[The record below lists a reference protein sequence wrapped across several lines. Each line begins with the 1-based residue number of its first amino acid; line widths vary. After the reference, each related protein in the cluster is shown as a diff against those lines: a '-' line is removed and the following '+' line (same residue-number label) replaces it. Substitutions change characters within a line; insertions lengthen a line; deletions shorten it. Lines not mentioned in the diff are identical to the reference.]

1 MKRIWTGLLIA
12 GMLGQGAMA
21 AERARY
27 LVQLKPGAE
36 ATVLAQ
42 SQGLGGELA
51 LQLPEQ
57 HALALWL
64 PSAAATALARNPN
77 VLWVEP
83 DAKRYASA
91 ESLPYGIPMVQA
103 PQLSDAAA
111 GEVLVCIID
120 SGYSGGHPDLPQGN
134 QVQGYDDAGTGTWNS
149 DENGHGTHVAGT
161 ITAVGGNETG
171 VVGVLPKQIVPLQI
185 VKVFGANGWAYS
197 SNLVGALNAC
207 KKGMS
212 SRGFTRMVINMSLGG
227 SVPSK
232 TEEQAFNQAYG
243 QNVLSVAAA
252 GNAGNTSK
260 SYPASYNSVV
270 SVAAVD
276 ANKQLAYFS
285 QRNDQVELAAPGVS
299 VLSTVPSGYAY
310 YSGTS
315 MATPHVTGV
324 AALVWSQRLGCS
336 NDQLRQTLRS
346 SAQDLGAL
354 GRDNSYGYGLVQ
366 AKAAADSIELDCGPG
381 TGGTGSSKPGG
392 RK

>member
-36 ATVLAQ
+36 AAVLAQ

-64 PSAAATALARNPN
+64 PGTAATALARNPN

-120 SGYSGGHPDLPQGN
+120 SGYSGGHPDLPQGT

-315 MATPHVTGV
+315 MAAPHVTGV
-324 AALVWSQRLGCS
+324 AALVWSQRLECS

-346 SAQDLGAL
+346 SAQDLGTL

-366 AKAAADSIELDCGPG
+366 AKAAADRLALGCGPG

>member
-36 ATVLAQ
+36 AAVLAQ

-64 PSAAATALARNPN
+64 PGAAATALARNPN

-120 SGYSGGHPDLPQGN
+120 SGYSSGHPDLPQGN

-276 ANKQLAYFS
+276 ASTQLAYFS

-324 AALVWSQRLGCS
+324 AALVWSQQLECS

-346 SAQDLGAL
+346 SAQDLGTL

-366 AKAAADSIELDCGPG
+366 AKAAADRLALGCGPG

>member
-1 MKRIWTGLLIA
+1 MRRIWTGLLVA
-12 GMLGQGAMA
+12 GVLAQGVMA

-36 ATVLAQ
+36 AAVLAQ
-42 SQGLGGELA
+42 SKGMGGELA

-64 PSAAATALARNPN
+64 PAAAATALARNPN

-91 ESLPYGIPMVQA
+91 ETLPYGIPMVQA
-103 PQLSDAAA
+103 PQLSDGMA

-120 SGYSGGHPDLPQGN
+120 SGYSGNHSDLPHGA
-134 QVQGYDDAGTGTWNS
+134 QVQGSDDAGTGSWSS
-149 DENGHGTHVAGT
+149 DENSHGTHVAGT
-161 ITAVGGNETG
+161 IAAVGGNDMG
-171 VVGVLPKQIVPLQI
+171 VLGVLPNQSVPLQI

-207 KKGMS
+207 KQGMS

-227 SVPSK
+227 SVPNK
-232 TEEQAFNQAYG
+232 TEEQAFNQAYS

-260 SYPASYNSVV
+260 SYPASYSSVV
-270 SVAAVD
+270 SVAAID
-276 ANKQLAYFS
+276 ANKQLASFS
-285 QRNDQVELAAPGVS
+285 QRNDQVELAAPGVA
-299 VLSTVPSGYAY
+299 VLSTVPSGYAS

-315 MATPHVTGV
+315 MATPHVAGV
-324 AALVWSQRLGCS
+324 AALVWSQRLECS

-346 SAQDLGAL
+346 SAQDLGAV

-366 AKAAADSIELDCGPG
+366 ARVAADRLALGCGPG
-381 TGGTGSSKPGG
+381 TGSKPGG

>member
-1 MKRIWTGLLIA
+1 MKRIWIGLLVA
-12 GMLGQGAMA
+12 GVLGQGAMA

-36 ATVLAQ
+36 AAVLAQ
-42 SQGLGGELA
+42 SQGMGGELA
-51 LQLPEQ
+51 LALKEQ
-57 HALALWL
+57 NALALWL
-64 PSAAATALARNPN
+64 PSAAATALAHNPN

-83 DAKRYASA
+83 DAKRYVSA
-91 ESLPYGIPMVQA
+91 ETLPYGIPMVQA

-111 GEVLVCIID
+111 SEVLVCIID
-120 SGYSGGHPDLPQGN
+120 SGYSGGHPDLPHGP
-134 QVQGYDDAGTGTWNS
+134 QVQGYDDAGTGNWDS
-149 DENGHGTHVAGT
+149 DENSHGTHVAGT
-161 ITAVGGNETG
+161 IAAVGGNDQG
-171 VVGVLPKQIVPLQI
+171 VLGVLPNQSVPLQI

-207 KKGMS
+207 QKGMS

-232 TEEQAFNQAYG
+232 TEERAFNQAYS

-260 SYPASYNSVV
+260 SYPASYSSVV
-270 SVAAVD
+270 SVAAID

-299 VLSTVPSGYAY
+299 VLSTVPTGYAY

-315 MATPHVTGV
+315 MATPHVVGV
-324 AALVWSQRLGCS
+324 AALVWSQRLECS

-354 GRDNSYGYGLVQ
+354 GRDNSFGYGLVQ
-366 AKAAADSIELDCGPG
+366 AKAAADKLALGCGSG
-381 TGGTGSSKPGG
+381 TGRGGSSKPGG

>member
-1 MKRIWTGLLIA
+1 MRRIWLGLLVA
-12 GMLGQGAMA
+12 GVLGQGAMA
-21 AERARY
+21 AERDRY

-36 ATVLAQ
+36 AAVLAQ
-42 SQGLGGELA
+42 SKGMGGELA
-51 LQLPEQ
+51 LALPEQ

-64 PSAAATALARNPN
+64 PAAAATALAHNPN

-91 ESLPYGIPMVQA
+91 ETLPYGIPMVQA

-120 SGYSGGHPDLPQGN
+120 SGYSGGHPDLPHGA
-134 QVQGYDDAGTGTWNS
+134 QVQGSNDAGTGSWSS

-161 ITAVGGNETG
+161 IAAVGGNDLG
-171 VVGVLPKQIVPLQI
+171 VVGVLPNQSVPLQI

-207 KKGMS
+207 KQGMS
-212 SRGFTRMVINMSLGG
+212 NRGFTRMVINMSLGG

-260 SYPASYNSVV
+260 SYPASYGSVV
-270 SVAAVD
+270 SVAAID

-299 VLSTVPSGYAY
+299 VLSTVPTGYAY

-315 MATPHVTGV
+315 MATPHVVGV
-324 AALVWSQRLGCS
+324 AALVWSQWLECS

-366 AKAAADSIELDCGPG
+366 AKAAADRMALGCGPG
-381 TGGTGSSKPGG
+381 TGGSGKPGR

>member
-1 MKRIWTGLLIA
+1 MRRIWLGLLVA
-12 GMLGQGAMA
+12 GVLGQGAMA
-21 AERARY
+21 AERDRY
-27 LVQLKPGAE
+27 LVQLKPEAE
-36 ATVLAQ
+36 AAVLAQ
-42 SQGLGGELA
+42 SKGMGGELA
-51 LQLPEQ
+51 LALPEQ

-64 PSAAATALARNPN
+64 PATAATALAHNPN

-91 ESLPYGIPMVQA
+91 ETLPYGIPMVQA
-103 PQLSDAAA
+103 PQLSDTAA

-120 SGYSGGHPDLPQGN
+120 SGYSGGHPDLPHGA
-134 QVQGYDDAGTGTWNS
+134 QVQGSNDAGTGSWSS

-161 ITAVGGNETG
+161 IAAVGGNDLG
-171 VVGVLPKQIVPLQI
+171 VVGVLPNQSVPLQI

-207 KKGMS
+207 KQGMS
-212 SRGFTRMVINMSLGG
+212 NRGFTRMVINMSLGG

-260 SYPASYNSVV
+260 SYPASYGSVV
-270 SVAAVD
+270 SVAAID

-299 VLSTVPSGYAY
+299 VLSTVPTGYAY

-315 MATPHVTGV
+315 MATPHVVGV
-324 AALVWSQRLGCS
+324 AALVWSQRLECS

-366 AKAAADSIELDCGPG
+366 AKAAADKMALGCGPG
-381 TGGTGSSKPGG
+381 TGGSGKPGG

>member
-1 MKRIWTGLLIA
+1 MRRIWTGLLVA
-12 GMLGQGAMA
+12 GVLAQGAVA

-36 ATVLAQ
+36 AAVLAQ
-42 SQGLGGELA
+42 SKGMGGELA

-64 PSAAATALARNPN
+64 PVTAAAALARNPN

-91 ESLPYGIPMVQA
+91 ETLPYGISMVQA
-103 PQLSDAAA
+103 PLLSDAAA

-120 SGYSGGHPDLPQGN
+120 SGYSGNHPDLPHGA
-134 QVQGYDDAGTGTWNS
+134 QVQGSDNVGTGSWSS

-161 ITAVGGNETG
+161 IAAVGGNDMG
-171 VVGVLPKQIVPLQI
+171 VVGVLPAQNVPLHI
-185 VKVFGANGWAYS
+185 IKVFGANGWAYS

-207 KKGMS
+207 KQGMS
-212 SRGFTRMVINMSLGG
+212 NRGFTRMVINMSLGG

-260 SYPASYNSVV
+260 SYPASYSSVV
-270 SVAAVD
+270 SVAAID
-276 ANKQLAYFS
+276 ANKQLASFS
-285 QRNDQVELAAPGVS
+285 QRNDQVELAAPGVA
-299 VLSTVPSGYAY
+299 VLSTVPTGYAY

-315 MATPHVTGV
+315 MATPHVVGV
-324 AALVWSQRLGCS
+324 AALAWSQRLECS

-354 GRDNSYGYGLVQ
+354 GRDNSYGYGLIQ
-366 AKAAADSIELDCGPG
+366 ARGGADRLALGCGSG
-381 TGGTGSSKPGG
+381 TGGSGKPGG

>member
-1 MKRIWTGLLIA
+1 MRRIWLGLLVA
-12 GMLGQGAMA
+12 GVLGQGTMA
-21 AERARY
+21 AERERY
-27 LVQLKPGAE
+27 LVQLKPGTE
-36 ATVLAQ
+36 AAVLAQ
-42 SQGLGGELA
+42 SKGMGGELA
-51 LQLPEQ
+51 LALPEQ

-64 PSAAATALARNPN
+64 PAAAATALAHNPN

-91 ESLPYGIPMVQA
+91 ETLPYGIPMVQA

-120 SGYSGGHPDLPQGN
+120 SGYSGGHPDLPHGA
-134 QVQGYDDAGTGTWNS
+134 QVQGSNDAGTGSWSS

-161 ITAVGGNETG
+161 IAAVGGNDLG
-171 VVGVLPKQIVPLQI
+171 VVGVLPNQSVSLQI

-207 KKGMS
+207 KQGMS
-212 SRGFTRMVINMSLGG
+212 NRGFTRMVINMSLGG

-260 SYPASYNSVV
+260 SYPASYGSVV
-270 SVAAVD
+270 SVAAID

-299 VLSTVPSGYAY
+299 VLSTVPTGYAY

-315 MATPHVTGV
+315 MATPHVVGV
-324 AALVWSQRLGCS
+324 AVLVWSQRLECS

-366 AKAAADSIELDCGPG
+366 AKAAADRMALGCGPG
-381 TGGTGSSKPGG
+381 TGGSGKPGG

>member
-1 MKRIWTGLLIA
+1 MRRIWTGLLVA
-12 GMLGQGAMA
+12 GVLAQGAVA

-36 ATVLAQ
+36 AAVLAQ
-42 SQGLGGELA
+42 SKGMGGELA
-51 LQLPEQ
+51 LQLSEQ

-64 PSAAATALARNPN
+64 LVTAAAALARNPN

-91 ESLPYGIPMVQA
+91 ETLPYGISMVQA
-103 PQLSDAAA
+103 PLLSDAAA

-120 SGYSGGHPDLPQGN
+120 SGYSGTHPDLPHGA
-134 QVQGYDDAGTGTWNS
+134 QVQGSDNVGTGSWSS

-161 ITAVGGNETG
+161 IAAVGGNDMG
-171 VVGVLPKQIVPLQI
+171 VVGVLPAQNVPLHI
-185 VKVFGANGWAYS
+185 IKVFGANGWAYS

-207 KKGMS
+207 KQGMS
-212 SRGFTRMVINMSLGG
+212 NRGFTRMVINMSLGG

-260 SYPASYNSVV
+260 SYPASYSSVV
-270 SVAAVD
+270 SVAAID
-276 ANKQLAYFS
+276 ANKQLASFS
-285 QRNDQVELAAPGVS
+285 QRNDQVELAAPGVA
-299 VLSTVPSGYAY
+299 VLSTVPTGYAY

-315 MATPHVTGV
+315 MATPHVVGV
-324 AALVWSQRLGCS
+324 AALAWSQRLECS

-354 GRDNSYGYGLVQ
+354 GRDNSYGYGLIQ
-366 AKAAADSIELDCGPG
+366 ARGAADRLALGCGGG
-381 TGGTGSSKPGG
+381 TGGSGKPGG

>member
-1 MKRIWTGLLIA
+1 MKRIWISLLVA

-27 LVQLKPGAE
+27 LVQIKPGASDS
-36 ATVLAQ
+36 VLAQ
-42 SQGLGGELA
+42 SRGMGGELA
-51 LQLPEQ
+51 LALKEQ
-57 HALALWL
+57 NALALWL
-64 PSAAATALARNPN
+64 PSTAVTALVRNPN

-91 ESLPYGIPMVQA
+91 ETLPYGIPMVQA

-120 SGYSGGHPDLPQGN
+120 SGYSGNHPDLPHGA
-134 QVQGYDDAGTGTWNS
+134 QVQGSDNAGTGSWSS

-161 ITAVGGNETG
+161 IAAVGGNDMG
-171 VVGVLPKQIVPLQI
+171 VVGVLPNQSVPLHI
-185 VKVFGANGWAYS
+185 IKVFGANGWAYT

-207 KKGMS
+207 QQAMS

-232 TEEQAFNQAYG
+232 TEERAFNQAYS

-260 SYPASYNSVV
+260 SYPASYSSVV
-270 SVAAVD
+270 SVAAID

-299 VLSTVPSGYAY
+299 VMSTVPGGYAY

-315 MATPHVTGV
+315 MATPHVVGV
-324 AALVWSQRLGCS
+324 AALAWSQRLECS
-336 NDQLRQTLRS
+336 NDQLRQTLRL
-346 SAQDLGAL
+346 SAQDLGTA

-366 AKAAADSIELDCGPG
+366 AWAAADRLALGCDGSTSS
-381 TGGTGSSKPGG
+381 TGGGKQGG

>member
-36 ATVLAQ
+36 AAVLAQ

-64 PSAAATALARNPN
+64 PGAAAMALARNPN

-134 QVQGYDDAGTGTWNS
+134 QVQGYDDAGTGIWNS

-232 TEEQAFNQAYG
+232 TEEQAFNQAYS

-315 MATPHVTGV
+315 MATPHVVGV
-324 AALVWSQRLGCS
+324 AALVWSQRLECS

-346 SAQDLGAL
+346 SAQDLGTL

-366 AKAAADSIELDCGPG
+366 AKAAADRLALGCGPG